1 MTKKRGT
8 WIADQFRAVGALV
21 TINSQ
26 SVRVLHRDP
35 AGDVLMATG
44 AFAVTDGGAGYA
56 KGCIFIRTNGST
68 ATTLYINEGSNS
80 SSDFNAME
88 TSASTITSVI
98 AGLGLTGGATEG
110 AATVNVGAGRGTTV
124 RADAVDLGVDVYN
137 DTGGTLVAGT
147 LVRLAGFN
155 TTLGTT
161 VAKADA
167 DAANAATHIVVEAIT
182 NNTAGVVYP
191 MATVTGLAT
200 NGTTIGDAVY
210 LDATTAGA
218 FVFTPPTGADQL
230 GQVVG
235 FVKVVHASTG
245 EIVFFPGFSPKKFGT
260 SFLQDSAVTAG
271 KIASDAVTVGKIF
284 AGSVT
289 RSKMSTAAASKSIQ
303 SGGGTIATTGSAI
316 TTCLVPEAGTLTSV
330 DFSGNDALAA
340 NDTNY
345 ITWTI
350 QNLGQD
356 GNGTAQM
363 LAATDANT
371 TKATGGTAL
380 GAAARRQM
388 TLTDTGADLVV
399 AAGDR
404 LKITATV
411 TGTLSG
417 SVSGP
422 AYLLRFGGTT

>member
-35 AGDVLMATG
+35 SGDVLMATG

-124 RADAVDLGVDVYN
+124 RADAVDVGVDIYN
-137 DTGGTLVAGT
+137 NTGGTLSAGT
-147 LVRLAGFN
+147 LVRLAGF
-155 TTLGTT
+155 TTTNGVT

-167 DAANAATHIVVEAIT
+167 DGANAATHVVVEAIN
-182 NNTAGVVYP
+182 NNTAGVVYAV
-191 MATVTGLAT
+191 ATVTGLAT

-210 LDATTAGA
+210 LDATTAGG
-218 FVFTPPTGADQL
+218 FVFTPPTGADQT
-230 GQVVG
+230 GQLVG
-235 FVKVVHASTG
+235 FVKVVDASVG
-245 EIVFFPGFSPKKFGT
+245 EIVFNLMNSPKRFPT
-260 SFLQDSAVTAG
+260 SSIQNSAITATQL
-271 KIASDAVTVGKIF
+271 ASDAVTTAKILDSNVTT
-284 AGSVT
+284 AKIADGNVT
-289 RSKMSTAAASKSIQ
+289 RTKMSTAAASKSLT
-303 SGGGTIATTGSAI
+303 SGGQTIATTGSAI
-316 TTCLVPEAGTLTSV
+316 TNLIVPEAGTLTSV

-345 ITWTI
+345 LTWTI

-356 GNGTAQM
+356 GSGTAQM

-380 GAAARRQM
+380 GAATRRQM
-388 TLTDTGADLVV
+388 TLTGVGADLS
-399 AAGDR
+399 
-404 LKITATV
+404 LIHI
-411 TGTLSG
+411 
-417 SVSGP
+417 
-422 AYLLRFGGTT
+422 